1 MIRAFRQF
9 IRWEH
14 RHRLIPHI
22 VVFCI
27 LTFLALKFTLRG
39 ASSNDLLYYYGVLV
53 TFVILLTFTLSFT
66 LYRDPYEEALE
77 KLARRKRKPKNPLV
91 TCLVAVYN
99 EEAVIEKCVTSVVNQ
114 TYKNKEIIFINDCST
129 DGTLK
134 ILRRLKKRYGI
145 TVIDC
150 KKNVGKKGALARG
163 VYEAKGTIFA
173 FSDSDSIW
181 APDAVEK
188 IVKIFRADEHVGAV
202 SGHTRALNS
211 DKNLL
216 TKVQDSWYEGQYS
229 IRKAFE
235 SIFNSV
241 SCVSGP
247 LAVFRKEAIYNY
259 MPAWEQ
265 DTFLGSPFRFA
276 TDRTLTGF
284 VLGSKQL
291 EKKLKAKYKDSPFMA
306 KNYPARNWK
315 VVYCKSARAWTNVP
329 ESPRAVIKQ
338 QVRWK
343 KSFIRNTFFTG
354 AFFWRKPFPVAFVY
368 YLHVAFVFLG
378 PFVAFRHL
386 IYLPLYGNLASMVL
400 YLSGICFV
408 GLMFGLAY
416 KLENPDS
423 HRWVYR
429 PLMSLFSTLVL
440 SWLIF
445 YSIATVKKMVWSRG

>member
-1 MIRAFRQF
+1 MTSKLRKL

-14 RHRLIPHI
+14 RHRLLPHV

-39 ASSNDLLYYYGVLV
+39 TSSNSLLYYYGILV
-53 TFVILLTFTLSFT
+53 TFVILLTFTFSFT
-66 LYRDPYEEALE
+66 LYRDPYEKALK
-77 KLARRKRKPKNPLV
+77 KLAREKRKPKDPLV
-91 TCLVAVYN
+91 SCLVAVFN
-99 EEAVIEKCVTSVVNQ
+99 EEEVIEKCVASVANQ
-114 TYKNKEIIFINDCST
+114 TYKNKEVIFINDCST

-134 ILRRLKKRYGI
+134 ILRRLEKKYKIR
-145 TVIDC
+145 VIDC
-150 KKNVGKKGALARG
+150 KTNLGKKGALARG
-163 VYEAKGTIFA
+163 VFEAKGTIYA
-173 FSDSDSIW
+173 FSDSDSTW
-181 APDAVEK
+181 APDAIEK
-188 IVKIFRADEHVGAV
+188 IVKIFQADERVGAV
-202 SGHTRALNS
+202 SGHTRALNA

-229 IRKAFE
+229 IRKAYE

-241 SCVSGP
+241 TCVSGP

-259 MPAWEQ
+259 MPAWEH
-265 DTFLGSPFRFA
+265 DTFLGAPFRFA

-291 EKKLKAKYKDSPFMA
+291 EKKLKTKYKDSPFMTVD
-306 KNYPARNWK
+306 YPARNWK
-315 VVYCKSARAWTNVP
+315 VVYCKSSRAWTNVP
-329 ESPRAVIKQ
+329 ESFRAVIKQ

-354 AFFWRKPFPVAFVY
+354 TFFWRRPFPVAFVY

-429 PLMSLFSTLVL
+429 PLMSIFSTLVL